1 MLWLR
6 WKLHSELPGLC
17 EVEKGE
23 GRACKASFRPWPKEH
38 RHSPPYRSERTA
50 DRLLCRA
57 DGPRRGVES
66 RRSRG
71 RVVKATTPPTPIPN
85 PPSQPLTE
93 AFQKPKGTTTRKTAR
108 PQKSE
113 LITTAAPKLA
123 VGKSK
128 KKTVASV
135 KIAATEPTTPT
146 WWSQN
151 DVPPPHS
158 RKCLISSITVP
169 YMHVW
174 R

>member
-1 MLWLR
+1 MAERAPPQPNLPLR
-6 WKLHSELPGLC
+6 KNSGAGILPSRWTWVTG
-17 EVEKGE
+17 GITSFE
-23 GRACKASFRPWPKEH
+23 GACCQGHYPTH
-38 RHSPPYRSERTA
+38 PYSK
-50 DRLLCRA
+50 
-57 DGPRRGVES
+57 S
-66 RRSRG
+66 
-71 RVVKATTPPTPIPN
+71 
-85 PPSQPLTE
+85 PSQPVTE
-93 AFQKPKGTTTRKTAR
+93 ASENPKVTATRKTAR